1 MIRALRYRSGNDVP
15 ADVDTGRLREAVDAD
30 AGLVWIDV
38 EEPTDAE
45 LDSLATQLDLSPFAV
60 EDLHHGGQRTKL
72 EHYRDHF
79 HVAIHDCALIESEL
93 VTREVDVVFGDGWL
107 LSVRQAA
114 DGERDHSPFDVGLA
128 RRRFDSGRR
137 DADAIDEGLLLWAF
151 LDVIVDRYFG
161 IVDELDDRLDES
173 EEQVFSGD
181 GNDAISRAIFDLRRS
196 IVHFRRA
203 VVPLREVIGELLRKE
218 ADCVGPEALVRLNDV
233 LDHVLR
239 VSDLIETQRDLLAGL
254 LESNLSV
261 ASNRVNIVMKK
272 MTSWGAILLGATL
285 IAGIYGMNFDEMPE
299 LRWAFGYPAAIGSM
313 VVLTIVLY
321 TLFKKKG
328 YL

>member
-114 DGERDHSPFDVGLA
+114 DGERDHSPFDVGHA